1 LDTSFFARQ
10 TQTLYSSLNGSS
22 RAEEGEE
29 GLVAERE
36 AEGEGGEAKEG
47 AEGAEA
53 VVADESVLVSRR

>member
-1 LDTSFFARQ
+1 M
-10 TQTLYSSLNGSS
+10 
-22 RAEEGEE
+22 
-29 GLVAERE
+29 AERE